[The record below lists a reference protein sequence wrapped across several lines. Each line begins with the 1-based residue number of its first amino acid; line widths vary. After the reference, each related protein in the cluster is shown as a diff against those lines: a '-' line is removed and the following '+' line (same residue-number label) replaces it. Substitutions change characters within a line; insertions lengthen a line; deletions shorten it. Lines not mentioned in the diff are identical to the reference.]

1 MSDVNIFYKGRKI
14 YANVTHEEA
23 ADILHELALEKYEE
37 NKDIDLDQL
46 EIISIKE

>member
-1 MSDVNIFYKGRKI
+1 MVNIYYQGRKI
-14 YANVTHEEA
+14 YNNITHEEA